1 MSFEQAHAAELQQTL
16 GQLSRMMARIKTLWM
31 VAGEYY
37 TAAALTREESC
48 RYNNSGKPSRG

>member
-37 TAAALTREESC
+37 TAAG
-48 RYNNSGKPSRG
+48 GKLQIQQFG